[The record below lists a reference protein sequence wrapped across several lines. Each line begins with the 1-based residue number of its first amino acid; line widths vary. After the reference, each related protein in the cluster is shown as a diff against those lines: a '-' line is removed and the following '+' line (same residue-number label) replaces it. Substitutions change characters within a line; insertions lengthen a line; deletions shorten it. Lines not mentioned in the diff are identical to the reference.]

1 MSKLIVGETY
11 VVTKLNFS
19 RQEVNLGDKIK
30 LVGKSKDESHLW
42 LNLSTNRAFY
52 ITVGSGSYADVQWY
66 DEQCAMREV
75 PKADSGTRPNLLA
88 TDESW
93 LLPAGTF
100 FRVNGKHEPLY
111 LVMSNSHVFNLT
123 AKQMHTT
130 CSSRFK
136 DKQLSVA
143 NVQMSEVL

>member
-1 MSKLIVGETY
+1 MSKLIVGELY
-11 VVTKLNFS
+11 VVTKLHIGKPWV
-19 RQEVNLGDKIK
+19 RLGDKIK
-30 LVGKSKDESHLW
+30 LVGICRDESHLW
-42 LNLSTNRAFY
+42 LNLSTNREFY
-52 ITVGSGSYADVQWY
+52 MTVGSESYADVEWY

-75 PKADSGTRPNLLA
+75 VNEPVT
-88 TDESW
+88 ESETEW
-93 LLPAGTF
+93 RLPAGTF

>member
-1 MSKLIVGETY
+1 MKLIEGEQYCLKPGAWERWMDVLCGVKPDT
-11 VVTKLNFS
+11 VLTLAHIHSDNIHRFVTP
-19 RQEVNLGDKIK
+19 E
-30 LVGKSKDESHLW
+30 GKSIFLGEWK
-42 LNLSTNRAFY
+42 
-52 ITVGSGSYADVQWY
+52 IQWY
-66 DEQCAMREV
+66 DEKCAMREV
-75 PKADSGTRPNLLA
+75 VNEPVT
-88 TDESW
+88 ESETEW
-93 LLPAGTF
+93 RLPAGTF

-143 NVQMSEVL
+143 NVQLSEVL